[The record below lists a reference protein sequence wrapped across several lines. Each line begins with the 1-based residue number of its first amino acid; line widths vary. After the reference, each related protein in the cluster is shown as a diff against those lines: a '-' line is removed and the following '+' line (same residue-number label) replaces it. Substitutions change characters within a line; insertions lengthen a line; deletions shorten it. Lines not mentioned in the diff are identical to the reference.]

1 MIDEELERDVRDFLR
16 AMANECKTCLRRNQG
31 YCDTCYARR
40 AERILERMS
49 RDSSTESPAVRCDIV
64 ARMARIAAVMKRANR
79 PVMSQEIY
87 MRDLCS
93 RSLKEWTLREMIR
106 LGKVKRQRI
115 RGSGKYLYS
124 LSTIKPQKERNRN
137 GR

>member
-1 MIDEELERDVRDFLR
+1 MIDEGLEREVRDFLR
-16 AMANECKTCLRRNQG
+16 TMANECKTCLRRSQG

-49 RDSSTESPAVRCDIV
+49 RASSPDNPALRCDIV

-79 PVMSQEIY
+79 PMMSQEIY
-87 MRDLCS
+87 TRDLCS

-106 LGKVKRQRI
+106 LGRIKRQRV
-115 RGSGKYLYS
+115 RGTRKYLYT
-124 LSTIKPQKERNRN
+124 LSTTKPQKGKNQK
-137 GR
+137 